1 MLWVYE
7 GLTNYLGEILAARIA
22 EYEPAWL
29 DDQCL
34 AGRIAWARLKPR
46 NGRPNG
52 GERGAAPVRTTPIT
66 LLPRRHAP
74 LWTSLAPITGAAQ
87 PSGRAQTVADCIRE
101 HGASFF
107 DELVEGTDVVDPT
120 TGLTKKIHFLQS
132 IPVDPFTEDTEWG
145 KRSYQ
150 DDWDSTSWGRENV
163 WDVYSLSPA
172 KALDGTW
179 YKDW

>member
-1 MLWVYE
+1 VQRSRHS
-7 GLTNYLGEILAARIA
+7 GLTTVELLAALGVLLVLTSMAIPLKR
-22 EYEPAWL
+22 W
-29 DDQCL
+29 DDKRRREDQLRVSLSVMRDAIDLYKKACDE
-34 AGRIAWARLKPR
+34 GRIQQKDVDQK
-46 NGRPNG
+46 GF
-52 GERGAAPVRTTPIT
+52 
-66 LLPRRHAP
+66 P
-74 LWTSLAPITGAAQ
+74 LDL
-87 PSGRAQTVADCIRE
+87 
-101 HGASFF
+101 
-107 DELVEGTDVVDPT
+107 DELVDGTDVVDPT

-132 IPVDPFTEDTEWG
+132 IPVDPFTEEAEWG